1 MQLTYRGV
9 SYDYTPPQVNSV
21 NSDLVGRYRGIDI
34 RFRRP
39 SKSPVQQ
46 PTLDLKYR
54 GVPYCTDDAEQVR
67 NWELKREQAADRRQ
81 GSLLGRLYHEVI
93 GH

>member
-21 NSDLVGRYRGIDI
+21 DSDLVGRYRGIDI
-34 RFRRP
+34 RFRNP

-54 GVPYCTDDAEQVR
+54 GVSYRTGDTDQAR
-67 NWELKREQAADRRQ
+67 TWELKREQAADRRQ
-81 GSLLGRLYHEVI
+81 GSLLSRLYHEVT

>member
-9 SYDYTPPQVNSV
+9 SYDYTPPQVNTV
-21 NSDLVGRYRGIDI
+21 DSDLVGRYRGVDI
-34 RFRRP
+34 RFRNP
-39 SKSPVQQ
+39 SKPPVQQ

-54 GVPYCTDDAEQVR
+54 GVPYCTGDADQAR
-67 NWELKREQAADRRQ
+67 TWELKREQAADRRQ
-81 GSLLGRLYHEVI
+81 SSLLSRLYHEVI